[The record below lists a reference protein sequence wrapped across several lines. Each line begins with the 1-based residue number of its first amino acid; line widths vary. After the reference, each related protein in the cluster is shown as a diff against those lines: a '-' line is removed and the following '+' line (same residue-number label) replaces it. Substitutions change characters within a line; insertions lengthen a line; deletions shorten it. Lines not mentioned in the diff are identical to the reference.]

1 MKTLFHVNQI
11 NYRGTTVAITDYAKY
26 NQEILGN
33 ESAIVFNEGLGYEK
47 DEGSVQAVVDELK
60 KQFNVLSYNSTG
72 LQEIVDQEKPDLT
85 YFIRAG
91 VKESLPENT
100 KTAVH
105 VVFKFDQPHGDS
117 YAYISEWLARTQSE
131 TAEFVPHIVSLPTPT
146 KDYREAFGIK
156 PEQIVIGRF
165 GGYNE
170 FNISFVK
177 KCIEEMVA
185 ENDNYIFLF
194 ASTSPFIDHPNV
206 KFINEIHNLQKK
218 SNFINTCDAM
228 LHGRQLGESF
238 GLSIAEFLALNKPV
252 MAWGKG
258 FDLNHVDMLKDSGLL
273 YNDQAELKE
282 MLLNIKDF
290 TNKEDW
296 SKRVEQYNPT
306 AVMTKFKEV
315 FMS

>member
-1 MKTLFHVNQI
+1 
-11 NYRGTTVAITDYAKY
+11 
-26 NQEILGN
+26 
-33 ESAIVFNEGLGYEK
+33 
-47 DEGSVQAVVDELK
+47 
-60 KQFNVLSYNSTG
+60 
-72 LQEIVDQEKPDLT
+72 
-85 YFIRAG
+85 
-91 VKESLPENT
+91 
-100 KTAVH
+100 
-105 VVFKFDQPHGDS
+105 
-117 YAYISEWLARTQSE
+117 
-131 TAEFVPHIVSLPTPT
+131 
-146 KDYREAFGIK
+146 
-156 PEQIVIGRF
+156 
-165 GGYNE
+165 
-170 FNISFVK
+170 
-177 KCIEEMVA
+177 VA
-185 ENDNYIFLF
+185 ENENYVFLF

-258 FDLNHVDMLKDSGLL
+258 LDLNHVDMLKDSGLL
-273 YNDQAELKE
+273 YNDQVELKE

-306 AVMTKFKEV
+306 AVMTKFNEV